1 MEKSQER
8 INCPRAI
15 KKKGKYKGRVC
26 VVNWGA
32 ISAHTWG
39 EHCQDEEGSLSA
51 FQKDSLFH
59 FFSRLLWDAD
69 SILAPFI
76 HALDGLVCSG
86 EVIFPVFFYV
96 CIFLW
101 HSALEYAITSLCT
114 VHFYLQWACF
124 YQVINL
130 KFIPLLPKSQACI
143 WCRSISFWLI
153 SGLSLTPCCILLDC
167 IMYAI
172 ANGIIS
178 NLKSN

>member
-15 KKKGKYKGRVC
+15 KKKGSTKGGCALSIEERSLLIP
-26 VVNWGA
+26 G
-32 ISAHTWG
+32 G

-59 FFSRLLWDAD
+59 FFSRLLWDAA

-76 HALDGLVCSG
+76 HALDGLVCSC